1 MPLTPTRPAAARAR
15 LRAAVA
21 DALRGAADGPWRV
34 QPVEI
39 DWDDVDPLRW
49 LDAQPSAAKL
59 YWHGRG
65 SDERVA
71 ATGRADGCE
80 GLLDETFPALQ
91 ARLDRLRP
99 ADGVRFYGGLRFDPA
114 RESAPEWAA
123 FGVSRFVLPR
133 VELRV
138 TDGQARLRVN
148 LVLPA
153 DAEQPDVVLGQLDQ
167 IAAPAPPFAA
177 LPDALDRHDLP
188 DRRGWREAIGD
199 ALGAFRRGAL
209 GKVVLARRATFR
221 LADDV
226 RPLALLDRLE
236 RGTPQATHFFAQ
248 PTPGVAFLGA
258 TPERLLRRDGPQVR
272 TEAVAGTRPRGTSR
286 ADDARLAQE
295 LMDSE
300 KDQREH
306 AFVRD
311 AVVQTLGRFS
321 RHVGIDHAAQEM
333 ALPGKRHLHSRIRA
347 TLRPGT
353 PTLALLRALHP
364 TPAVGGTPTEKAVAW
379 IREAEAFDRGWYAG
393 PVGWV
398 GADAA
403 EFAVAI
409 RSGLVA
415 GRTLALYSGA
425 GIVEGSEPEAEW
437 AEIETKIGG
446 FAAVLGLVPDRSR
459 TAVDSEA

>member
-1 MPLTPTRPAAARAR
+1 MPALAPSLAAARAR
-15 LRAAVA
+15 LQAAVA
-21 DALRGAADGPWRV
+21 GALAGASGSAWRV
-34 QPVEI
+34 LPVEV

-49 LDAQPSAAKL
+49 LDAQPAAAKL

-65 SDERVA
+65 EAERVA
-71 ATGRADGCE
+71 GIGRADGCE
-80 GLLDETFPALQ
+80 GLLAETFPALQ
-91 ARLDRLRP
+91 ARLDTLAP
-99 ADGVRFYGGLRFDPA
+99 ADAVRYYGGLRFDA
-114 RESAPEWAA
+114 EREAAPEWAA

-133 VELRV
+133 FELRV
-138 TDGQARLRVN
+138 ADGRARLRAN
-148 LVLPA
+148 LILPA
-153 DAEQPDVVLGQLDQ
+153 DRDQPQPVLDQ
-167 IAAPAPPFAA
+167 IDLLTAPSAPFDALPAA
-177 LPDALDRHDLP
+177 LNRHDLP
-188 DRRGWREAIGD
+188 GRSGWRQAVTD

-221 LADDV
+221 LAADA
-226 RPLALLDRLE
+226 RPLALLARLE
-236 RGTPQATHFFAQ
+236 QETPHATHFFAQ

-258 TPERLLRRDGPQVR
+258 TPERLLRRDGLQVR
-272 TEAVAGTRPRGTSR
+272 TEAVAGTRPRGTDQ
-286 ADDARLAQE
+286 ADDDRLAQE
-295 LMDSE
+295 LMESE

-311 AVVQTLGRFS
+311 AVVRTLGRFA
-321 RHVGIDHAAQEM
+321 RHVGIDHAATDM

-353 PTLALLRALHP
+353 PTLELLRALHP
-364 TPAVGGTPTEKAVAW
+364 TPAVGGTPTREAVAW
-379 IREAEAFDRGWYAG
+379 IRDAEAFDRGWYAG

-425 GIVEGSEPEAEW
+425 GIVDGSRPEAEW
-437 AEIETKIGG
+437 KEIETKLAG
-446 FAAVLGLVPDRSR
+446 FADVLGLAEEPV
-459 TAVDSEA
+459 V